1 MPYLPKSKINIQN
14 TPGGELMYKFTKKDY
29 IGSFIETSDG
39 KFYAGGDLSDLST
52 ELVFPLIS
60 KVTFGNGKD
69 VRKYKNIQP
78 NPHLSLS
85 NTQPVIG
92 TKPHPTEKDYERGSF
107 PRYFIKKHN
116 GDTDYVEIDNITY
129 TKLERKDSTYDYR
142 LYEVGAIEWAL
153 SGKVHEINNLNIKL
167 REKEFPFLYVL
178 FPVLNE
184 YQKIGRRVMRNKS
197 TKFSYRYPNS

>member
-1 MPYLPKSKINIQN
+1 M
-14 TPGGELMYKFTKKDY
+14 
-29 IGSFIETSDG
+29 
-39 KFYAGGDLSDLST
+39 
-52 ELVFPLIS
+52 
-60 KVTFGNGKD
+60 
-69 VRKYKNIQP
+69 
-78 NPHLSLS
+78 
-85 NTQPVIG
+85 
-92 TKPHPTEKDYERGSF
+92 
-107 PRYFIKKHN
+107 
-116 GDTDYVEIDNITY
+116 
-129 TKLERKDSTYDYR
+129 ERKDSTYDYR